1 MYEDP
6 QDMFMEMDTL
16 FSQLFAKMTRD
27 FAAGENR
34 AFSFH
39 MIMPVNE
46 ESARVQDTAI
56 RGNTEPVAEVH
67 RIDDEVK
74 VIAELPG
81 ATMDAIRIRLEGSV
95 LIIDADGDTATH
107 HTSAVVPPVD
117 PGSMQTTCKNGV
129 LEVTFKVLPDISGK
143 EDS

>member
-6 QDMFMEMDTL
+6 QDMFWEMDTL

-27 FAAGENR
+27 FSAGENPV
-34 AFSFH
+34 FSFH

-46 ESARVQDTAI
+46 EPAQVQETPL
-56 RGNTEPVAEVH
+56 RGSTEPVAEVH

-81 ATMDAIRIRLEGSV
+81 ATMDAIGIRLDGSD
-95 LIIDADGDTATH
+95 LIIDAEGDTATY
-107 HTSAVVPPVD
+107 HTSAVIPRVD

-129 LEVTFKVLPDISGK
+129 LEVTFKVLPDTSEK
-143 EDS
+143 EGS

>member
-6 QDMFMEMDTL
+6 QDMFREMDTL

-27 FAAGENR
+27 FTPGENR

-39 MIMPVNE
+39 MIMPPGE
-46 ESARVQDTAI
+46 EPSPVQEI
-56 RGNTEPVAEVH
+56 PHRGSMKPIAEVH
-67 RIDDEVK
+67 RIENEVK

-81 ATMDAIRIRLEGSV
+81 ATMDTIRLRLQESS
-95 LIIDADGDTATH
+95 LIIDGGDDLVNYHATAEL
-107 HTSAVVPPVD
+107 PPVD

-129 LEVTFKVLPDISGK
+129 LEVTFKVLPDTS
-143 EDS
+143 E